1 LIQNDLNSFF
11 TFFLGGSAFALDQQ
25 VLRGFA
31 EKGGKGNEE

>member
-1 LIQNDLNSFF
+1 LIQNNLNSFF
-11 TFFLGGSAFALDQQ
+11 TFLGGSAFALDQQ